1 MYWVETTQNLKT
13 EVINNQYNGCFNM
26 YLNCLALQQ
35 LEMSTVLQSLVRI
48 KKNIF
53 SIYIIF
59 NIWFHLR
66 WWHQGTSRGSYRH
79 PASKN

>member
-13 EVINNQYNGCFNM
+13 EVINNQYNRCFNM

-35 LEMSTVLQSLVRI
+35 LEMSTMLQSLVRI

-59 NIWFHLR
+59 IIWFHLR
-66 WWHQGTSRGSYRH
+66 WWHQGTSQGSYRH
-79 PASKN
+79 PASKK